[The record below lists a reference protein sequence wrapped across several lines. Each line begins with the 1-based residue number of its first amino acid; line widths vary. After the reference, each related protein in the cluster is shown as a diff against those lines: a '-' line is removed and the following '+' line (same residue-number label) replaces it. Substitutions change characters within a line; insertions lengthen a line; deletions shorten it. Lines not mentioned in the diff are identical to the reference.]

1 MDSKEINIKKILKT
15 VDHTLLTQT
24 ATWDEIHQILDDGI
38 AYGTASACIPAAYVK
53 QAADYVAGKLPICT
67 VIGFPNGYH
76 TTAVKVYETK
86 DAIANGAA
94 EIDMVINIGWLKDG
108 RYEAIE
114 DEIRQ
119 IHEACGG
126 KILKVIIE
134 TCLLT
139 EDEKIKMC
147 EIVTNAGAEYIKT
160 STGFSTAGATFED
173 VKLMR
178 AHVGKNVKIKAAGGI
193 ASLDD
198 AAEFIRL
205 GADRLGTSRMIK
217 LVKNAD
223 DGAGY

>member
-1 MDSKEINIKKILKT
+1 
-15 VDHTLLTQT
+15 
-24 ATWDEIHQILDDGI
+24 
-38 AYGTASACIPAAYVK
+38 
-53 QAADYVAGKLPICT
+53 
-67 VIGFPNGYH
+67 
-76 TTAVKVYETK
+76 
-86 DAIANGAA
+86 
-94 EIDMVINIGWLKDG
+94 
-108 RYEAIE
+108 
-114 DEIRQ
+114 
-119 IHEACGG
+119 
-126 KILKVIIE
+126 
-134 TCLLT
+134 
-139 EDEKIKMC
+139 MC

>member
-1 MDSKEINIKKILKT
+1 MDSKEMNIKEILKA

-24 ATWDEIHQILDDGI
+24 ATWDEIRQILDDGI

-173 VKLMR
+173 IKLMR

>member
-1 MDSKEINIKKILKT
+1 MDSKEMNIKEILKT

-24 ATWDEIHQILDDGI
+24 ATWDEIRQIL
-38 AYGTASACIPAAYVK
+38 
-53 QAADYVAGKLPICT
+53 
-67 VIGFPNGYH
+67 
-76 TTAVKVYETK
+76 
-86 DAIANGAA
+86 
-94 EIDMVINIGWLKDG
+94 
-108 RYEAIE
+108 
-114 DEIRQ
+114 
-119 IHEACGG
+119 EACGG

-173 VKLMR
+173 IKLMR